1 MGADGSANP
10 AARLDWFREHAGGF
24 HGELRFDEP
33 LSRHTYY
40 RIGGG
45 APLLAIPRGEPD
57 LRWLRQGID
66 RSGCDWFVL
75 GLGSNLLVS
84 DTGFPGVVIKTS
96 RLNPEI
102 SAEAGPMRE
111 GPGSLLIRTGCSVA
125 VSSFLRRAAQEGW
138 SGFERL
144 AGVPGSMGGVIVM
157 NAGTHL
163 GEACELIETVE
174 TFNFSTLES
183 RTWNREEMAFEYRRN
198 LFLPAGS
205 IVLAVT
211 WRAERKEPSLV
222 KKAIDETL
230 ERRKSTQPVDY
241 PSCGSVF
248 KNPSNS
254 GMRAWQVVDRLG
266 LRGHRVGNAQ
276 FAEKHSN
283 FIINLGSAR
292 AEEVRALIDLAKKR
306 AWDELGV
313 RLEEE
318 VHFLG
323 RF

>member
-1 MGADGSANP
+1 MAPDLG
-10 AARLDWFREHAGGF
+10 WFREHAGSF

-33 LSRHTYY
+33 LTRHTYY
-40 RIGGG
+40 RIGGP
-45 APLLAIPRGEPD
+45 APLLAIPRGEAD

-66 RSGCDWFVL
+66 HSGVDWFVL

-84 DTGFPGVVIKTS
+84 DSGFPGVVIKTS
-96 RLNPEI
+96 RLDQEI
-102 SAEAGPMRE
+102 TATPTE
-111 GPGSLLIRTGCSVA
+111 GESLLVRTGCSIA

-144 AGVPGSMGGVIVM
+144 AGVPGSMGGVVVM

-163 GEACELIETVE
+163 GEACDLIESVE
-174 TFNFSTLES
+174 TFNFSSLQS
-183 RTWNREEMAFEYRRN
+183 RYFSRDEMAFEYRRN
-198 LFLPAGS
+198 LFLPAAS
-205 IVLAVT
+205 FVMAVN
-211 WRAERKEPSLV
+211 WRSARQDPSVVRKS
-222 KKAIDETL
+222 IDETL

-248 KNPSNS
+248 KNPAGT
-254 GMRAWQVVDRLG
+254 GMRAWQVVDGLG

-283 FIINLGSAR
+283 FIINLGGAR
-292 AEEVRALIDLAKKR
+292 ASEVRSLIELAKRR
-306 AWDELGV
+306 AADELGI

-323 RF
+323 SF